1 MSKLKKVDS
10 KEAVLNG
17 FRNDAFDNG
26 FEQYFKDL
34 RSNKISKVLN
44 DSERKI
50 KLNSVTYRQLNSWEE
65 QDLLTIKRKD
75 RGWRKFSIMEA
86 VWLKIVAELREFGFP
101 IEKIKVTKESL
112 SYLKKKG
119 GVEMPFLEFFTAF
132 AIGSKM
138 PVLILIFRDG
148 VAIPV
153 SFTQYKITQ
162 EVIGVENHIQINLN
176 EMLQSFFPNVDLKP
190 NYQMQMPVSFEEME
204 LLAFMRVKNFE
215 KVEIFYSNGKMDTI
229 EGMERVDAS
238 KMLNEIIREQKYQ
251 KIELVLQ
258 DGNIVAVRRKVKH
271 KIGKLK

>member
-101 IEKIKVTKESL
+101 IEKS
-112 SYLKKKG
+112 SASRLK
-119 GVEMPFLEFFTAF
+119 
-132 AIGSKM
+132 
-138 PVLILIFRDG
+138 R
-148 VAIPV
+148 
-153 SFTQYKITQ
+153 
-162 EVIGVENHIQINLN
+162 
-176 EMLQSFFPNVDLKP
+176 
-190 NYQMQMPVSFEEME
+190 
-204 LLAFMRVKNFE
+204 
-215 KVEIFYSNGKMDTI
+215 
-229 EGMERVDAS
+229 
-238 KMLNEIIREQKYQ
+238 
-251 KIELVLQ
+251 
-258 DGNIVAVRRKVKH
+258 
-271 KIGKLK
+271 

>member
-1 MSKLKKVDS
+1 MTKLKKQDGKV
-10 KEAVLNG
+10 EVLRV
-17 FRNDAFDNG
+17 FRNDAFDSG
-26 FEQYFKDL
+26 FEQYFQNL

-44 DSERKI
+44 DSERKV

-75 RGWRKFSIMEA
+75 KSWRKFSIMEA
-86 VWLKIVAELREFGFP
+86 VWLKIVSELREFGLP
-101 IEKIKVTKESL
+101 IEKIKVAKESL
-112 SYLKKKG
+112 SFLNKKC

-132 AIGSKM
+132 AIGGKM
-138 PVLILIFRDG
+138 PVLLLVFLDG

-153 SFTQYKITQ
+153 SYMQYKVTK

-190 NYQMQMPVSFEEME
+190 NYQMQMPVSLEEME
-204 LLAFMRVKNFE
+204 LLAFMRVKSFE
-215 KVEIFYSNGKMDTI
+215 KVEIFYNNGKMDTI

-238 KMLNEIIREQKYQ
+238 KMLSEIIRDQKYQ

-258 DGNIVAVRRKVKH
+258 DGNMVAVTRKVKH
-271 KIGKLK
+271 KIGKSK

>member
-1 MSKLKKVDS
+1 MSRLKKQDT
-10 KEAVLNG
+10 KETVMQV
-17 FRNDAFDNG
+17 FRNDAFDSG
-26 FEQYFKDL
+26 FEQYYKDL
-34 RSNKISKVLN
+34 RNNKISKVLN

-50 KLNSVTYRQLNSWEE
+50 KLNSVTYRQVNSWEE

-86 VWLKIVAELREFGFP
+86 VWLKIVSELREFGLP

-112 SYLKKKG
+112 SFLNKKC

-138 PVLILIFRDG
+138 PVLILVFRDG
-148 VAIPV
+148 IAIPV
-153 SFTQYKITQ
+153 NFTQYKVTK

-190 NYQMQMPVSFEEME
+190 NYQMQMPVSLEEME
-204 LLAFMRVKNFE
+204 LLAFMRVRDFE
-215 KVEIFYSNGKMDTI
+215 KVEIFYSNGKMDVI
-229 EGMERVDAS
+229 EGFERVDANQ
-238 KMLNEIIREQKYQ
+238 MLSDIIREQKYQ

-258 DGNIVAVRRKVKH
+258 DGNVVAVRRRLKH
-271 KIGKLK
+271 KIGKKK